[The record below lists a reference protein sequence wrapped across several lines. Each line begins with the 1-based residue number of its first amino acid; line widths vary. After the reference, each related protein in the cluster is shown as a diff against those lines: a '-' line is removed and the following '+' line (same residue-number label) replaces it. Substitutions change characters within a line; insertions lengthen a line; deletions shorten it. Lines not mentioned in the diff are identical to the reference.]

1 MVPVASAGYGLQN
14 ALYYIAGLAVPVFF
28 MVNGA
33 LLLNKAD
40 LGYRYVSKKIA
51 NILVIVF
58 AWNVLFFL
66 EKLLLERT
74 TTDPAAASL
83 RSFVQG
89 DYFWQ
94 FWFFRRAD
102 HHLSVLLP
110 LIHKLFR
117 NSPSGAH
124 PHRGFYRVMPGCG
137 HGQCRPERY
146 AAADHPGKY
155 PADLPVMDMAGIFP
169 AGRPPGE
176 AAGPGFSPQTP
187 ECLIKFAALCRRA
200 SHHQHLSVQNGCR
213 PEGPPG
219 PSSSTTISL
228 PSSMSQAYSSSSA
241 GENTPGAGRR

>member
-1 MVPVASAGYGLQN
+1 MERNTGLDLLKIIACFACVVLHVTGMVPVASAGYGLQN

-94 FWFFRRAD
+94 FWF
-102 HHLSVLLP
+102 
-110 LIHKLFR
+110 
-117 NSPSGAH
+117 
-124 PHRGFYRVMPGCG
+124 
-137 HGQCRPERY
+137 
-146 AAADHPGKY
+146 
-155 PADLPVMDMAGIFP
+155 
-169 AGRPPGE
+169 
-176 AAGPGFSPQTP
+176 
-187 ECLIKFAALCRRA
+187 
-200 SHHQHLSVQNGCR
+200 
-213 PEGPPG
+213 
-219 PSSSTTISL
+219 
-228 PSSMSQAYSSSSA
+228 SA
-241 GENTPGAGRR
+241 R